1 MHGET
6 SLQKDLQPKIC
17 KKKKVAVMLRLA
29 VGKPTWL
36 EKTVYN
42 VSIHKSDKTATPT
55 HENELLKIRE
65 TNFDGLTLS

>member
-1 MHGET
+1 MMK
-6 SLQKDLQPKIC
+6 LLC
-17 KKKKVAVMLRLA
+17 KKKNATENLPKKMVAVMLRLA

-42 VSIHKSDKTATPT
+42 VSIHKSEKTATPT

-65 TNFDGLTLS
+65 TTLNGLTLS